1 MRTGPVDSGAPD
13 RLYTL
18 TGGRRSAS
26 GAALDLVTRVVG
38 ERGPLPGMPS
48 EAARILALCRRPI
61 ALAELAGRVGLP
73 LGVVRVLLGDLI
85 DAGCVAVRRP
95 APAGPEPAAAPAP
108 EMLRKVLRALQNL

>member
-1 MRTGPVDSGAPD
+1 MRTGPVYSGAPD

-26 GAALDLVTRVVG
+26 GSALDLMTRVVG
-38 ERGPLPGMPS
+38 ERGPVPGMPS
-48 EAARILALCRRPI
+48 EAVRILALCRRPV
-61 ALAELAGRVGLP
+61 AVAELAGRLGLP

-95 APAGPEPAAAPAP
+95 TLAGPEPAVPPAA
-108 EMLRKVLRALQNL
+108 EMLEKVLRALQNL